1 MMLADKLYPKSNISI
16 HKKTLQFPIW
26 TVSFP
31 SETEIS
37 VSSLFYY
44 HLFAITFKNLFSAG
58 TRVSRQ
64 SNPTVSVTMEAETQT
79 EEEQVNIIEPSDPI
93 TPMNIGNFAPGT
105 DSMDSD
111 AEIENH
117 ERQLEQTLLQLKIAK
132 SVAEAKQF
140 CTTDLD
146 DFDFFE

>member
-1 MMLADKLYPKSNISI
+1 
-16 HKKTLQFPIW
+16 
-26 TVSFP
+26 
-31 SETEIS
+31 
-37 VSSLFYY
+37 
-44 HLFAITFKNLFSAG
+44 
-58 TRVSRQ
+58 
-64 SNPTVSVTMEAETQT
+64 MEAETQT

-93 TPMNIGNFAPGT
+93 ITPIDIENFAYGT

-111 AEIENH
+111 AKIENH
-117 ERQLEQTLLQLKIAK
+117 ERQLEQTLLEQLKVTK

>member
-1 MMLADKLYPKSNISI
+1 
-16 HKKTLQFPIW
+16 
-26 TVSFP
+26 
-31 SETEIS
+31 
-37 VSSLFYY
+37 
-44 HLFAITFKNLFSAG
+44 
-58 TRVSRQ
+58 
-64 SNPTVSVTMEAETQT
+64 MEAETQT

-93 TPMNIGNFAPGT
+93 TPMDIGNFASGT

-117 ERQLEQTLLQLKIAK
+117 ERQLEQTLLEQLKIAK

-146 DFDFFE
+146 DFDDEEDDFEDFFE

>member
-1 MMLADKLYPKSNISI
+1 LSFLFVLQ
-16 HKKTLQFPIW
+16 HKK
-26 TVSFP
+26 
-31 SETEIS
+31 
-37 VSSLFYY
+37 
-44 HLFAITFKNLFSAG
+44 
-58 TRVSRQ
+58 
-64 SNPTVSVTMEAETQT
+64 
-79 EEEQVNIIEPSDPI
+79 
-93 TPMNIGNFAPGT
+93 NIGNFAPGT

-146 DFDFFE
+146 DFDDEEDDLEDFTDFSKINDCESLLLAP

>member
-1 MMLADKLYPKSNISI
+1 M
-16 HKKTLQFPIW
+16 HKKTHLQFSIC

-44 HLFAITFKNLFSAG
+44 HLFAIILRIFFSAE

-64 SNPTVSVTMEAETQT
+64 SNPTVSVTMEAGNQT
-79 EEEQVNIIEPSDPI
+79 EEKQVNIIEPIDPI
-93 TPMNIGNFAPGT
+93 TPIDIGNFAPGT
-105 DSMDSD
+105 DSLDSD
-111 AEIENH
+111 AAIENH
-117 ERQLEQTLLQLKIAK
+117 ERQLEQTLLQLKMAK
-132 SVAEAKQF
+132 SVAEAKQL

-146 DFDFFE
+146 DFDDEEDDFEDFFE

>member
-1 MMLADKLYPKSNISI
+1 
-16 HKKTLQFPIW
+16 
-26 TVSFP
+26 
-31 SETEIS
+31 
-37 VSSLFYY
+37 
-44 HLFAITFKNLFSAG
+44 
-58 TRVSRQ
+58 
-64 SNPTVSVTMEAETQT
+64 MEAETQT
-79 EEEQVNIIEPSDPI
+79 EEEQVNIIEPNDLN
-93 TPMNIGNFAPGT
+93 TPMDIGNFAPDT

-117 ERQLEQTLLQLKIAK
+117 ERQLEQTLLEQLKITK

>member
-1 MMLADKLYPKSNISI
+1 MIRL
-16 HKKTLQFPIW
+16 
-26 TVSFP
+26 
-31 SETEIS
+31 
-37 VSSLFYY
+37 
-44 HLFAITFKNLFSAG
+44 
-58 TRVSRQ
+58 
-64 SNPTVSVTMEAETQT
+64 
-79 EEEQVNIIEPSDPI
+79 II
-93 TPMNIGNFAPGT
+93 PMDIGHFVPGT

-117 ERQLEQTLLQLKIAK
+117 ERQLEQTLLEQLKIAK

>member
-1 MMLADKLYPKSNISI
+1 
-16 HKKTLQFPIW
+16 
-26 TVSFP
+26 
-31 SETEIS
+31 
-37 VSSLFYY
+37 
-44 HLFAITFKNLFSAG
+44 
-58 TRVSRQ
+58 
-64 SNPTVSVTMEAETQT
+64 MEAETQT

-93 TPMNIGNFAPGT
+93 TPMDIGNFASGT

-117 ERQLEQTLLQLKIAK
+117 ERQLEQTLLEQLKIAK

-146 DFDFFE
+146 D

>member
-1 MMLADKLYPKSNISI
+1 MDIG
-16 HKKTLQFPIW
+16 
-26 TVSFP
+26 
-31 SETEIS
+31 
-37 VSSLFYY
+37 LF
-44 HLFAITFKNLFSAG
+44 
-58 TRVSRQ
+58 V
-64 SNPTVSVTMEAETQT
+64 
-79 EEEQVNIIEPSDPI
+79 
-93 TPMNIGNFAPGT
+93 PGT

-117 ERQLEQTLLQLKIAK
+117 ERQLEQTLLEQLKIAK

>member
-1 MMLADKLYPKSNISI
+1 
-16 HKKTLQFPIW
+16 
-26 TVSFP
+26 
-31 SETEIS
+31 
-37 VSSLFYY
+37 
-44 HLFAITFKNLFSAG
+44 
-58 TRVSRQ
+58 
-64 SNPTVSVTMEAETQT
+64 MEAETQT

-93 TPMNIGNFAPGT
+93 TQMDIGNFASGT

-117 ERQLEQTLLQLKIAK
+117 ERQLEQTLLEQLKIAK